1 MRKGGLLLLL
11 LAGNLP
17 AQEQA
22 PEPAPVALKDA
33 PADGEPHHVKCKVGT
48 YWIALPKALDPKA
61 PTRVLFWCHG
71 SNMNGQW
78 YVKGLK
84 ALGYGGSD
92 VLVGP
97 NGHNKV
103 RDWVYNFNAP
113 NYDTKLA
120 YGILDDLAT
129 RFKLGQV
136 YVGGH
141 SQGAYYTFR
150 IVLSKP
156 EQFAGAIP
164 FAGGLLLGLDPK
176 AAAQRKGKP
185 GPPFAIVHGEMD
197 DVVDPSLSEWAYEL
211 FLDASY
217 PAVRFLHPK
226 DHNHWWPGPIGD
238 AIAWTLE
245 VSAQDPAALLASA
258 QRFLDADRGADAF
271 ACVAR
276 ARSLKADPAA
286 AAEIAD
292 RIKAKGEEVAK
303 AWVEKMKAKDGAWAE
318 ELYDV
323 RERWAGAP
331 EFEPVLRQL
340 ETLRKKHVPDAS
352 KYNRKAWSHAEK
364 GEDDEAR
371 ELFEKTVR
379 ECFTAF
385 EYVRPAKRWLAK
397 K

>member
-1 MRKGGLLLLL
+1 
-11 LAGNLP
+11 
-17 AQEQA
+17 
-22 PEPAPVALKDA
+22 LKDV

-48 YWIALPKALDPKA
+48 YWIALPLTLDPKA

-84 ALGYGGSD
+84 ALGHGKTD

-97 NGHNKV
+97 NGHQKV

-113 NYDTKLA
+113 TYDPKLA

-129 RFKLGQV
+129 RFKLGPV

-156 EQFAGAIP
+156 EMFTGAIP

-185 GPPFAIVHGEMD
+185 GPAFAIVHGEMD
-197 DVVDPSLSEWAYEL
+197 DVVDPSLSEWAYEM
-211 FLDASY
+211 FLAAEY
-217 PAVRFLHPK
+217 PGVRFLHPK
-226 DHNHWWPGPIGD
+226 DMNHWWPGPIAE
-238 AIAWTLE
+238 AITWTLE
-245 VSAQDPAALLASA
+245 VTAEDPEALLASA
-258 QRFLDADRGADAF
+258 ERFLEGDRGSDALS
-271 ACVAR
+271 CVTR
-276 ARSLKADPAA
+276 ARSFKADAA
-286 AAEIAD
+286 RASGLEE
-292 RIKAKGEEVAK
+292 RIRAKGQEHAQ
-303 AWVEKMKAKDGAWAE
+303 AWLLKMKDREGSWAE

-323 RERWAGAP
+323 RERWEQVP
-331 EFEPVLRQL
+331 EFAPVLRQL
-340 ETLRKKHVPDAS
+340 DTLRKKHVADAS
-352 KYNRKAWSHAEK
+352 KYNRKAWSHAND
-364 GEDDEAR
+364 GEDAEAR
-371 ELFEKTVR
+371 ELFEKTVK
-379 ECFTAF
+379 ECFTAY